1 MEAILKRLFP
11 IIGLF
16 ALVDDTALLHDVDS
30 DVENLLY
37 QP

>member
-11 IIGLF
+11 IIGL
-16 ALVDDTALLHDVDS
+16 LTSDDTALLHAVDS
-30 DVENLLY
+30 DVEALLH

>member
-11 IIGLF
+11 SIGLF
-16 ALVDDTALLHDVDS
+16 TSDDTALLHDVDS
-30 DVENLLY
+30 DVENLLH